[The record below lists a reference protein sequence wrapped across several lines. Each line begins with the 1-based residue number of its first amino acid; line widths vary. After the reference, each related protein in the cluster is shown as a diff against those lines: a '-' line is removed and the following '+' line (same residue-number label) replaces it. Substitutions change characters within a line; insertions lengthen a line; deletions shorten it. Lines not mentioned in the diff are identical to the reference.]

1 MLWGKEKITSSK
13 SCLYYSVYKK
23 KNPIDVLLI
32 KADLSSCV
40 SSFMYNVKQRFC
52 FKDVLAIQ
60 N

>member
-13 SCLYYSVYKK
+13 SCLYYSKK